1 MRINY
6 PRSSVPVRA
15 FGPIIVGRSVI
26 TVRVIIIH
34 QFIRSV
40 NTDCV
45 LIIHMSSVSRRLK
58 RYCCIRNNY
67 SPVYTEH

>member
-15 FGPIIVGRSVI
+15 FGSIIVDRSVI
-26 TVRVIIIH
+26 TVIIIH
-34 QFIRSV
+34 LFIRSV

-45 LIIHMSSVSRRLK
+45 LIIHMFSVGRRLK
-58 RYCCIRNNY
+58 RYYCIRNNY
-67 SPVYTEH
+67 SLAYSER

>member
-34 QFIRSV
+34 LFIRSV

-45 LIIHMSSVSRRLK
+45 LIIHMFSVGRWLK
-58 RYCCIRNNY
+58 RYYCIRNNY
-67 SPVYTEH
+67 SPAYTER